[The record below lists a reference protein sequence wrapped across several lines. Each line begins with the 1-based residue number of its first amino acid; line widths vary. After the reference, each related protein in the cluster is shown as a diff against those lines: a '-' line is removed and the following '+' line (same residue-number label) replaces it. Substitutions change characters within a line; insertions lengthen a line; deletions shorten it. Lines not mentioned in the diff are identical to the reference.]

1 MNMQSNRSRNKERQK
16 GIQLGNLKIIIIIYM
31 ICITNFLNNNEI
43 IMKLKSLCGPHRGLC
58 TYLDALY
65 IHISYTCGRSVSCS
79 DSDTSVLSSLS
90 QTMDLSSA
98 SRKNRC
104 ERYIYIYIYLWYI
117 YYICMCTLYIV
128 VSFQC
133 R

>member
-1 MNMQSNRSRNKERQK
+1 MHNYN
-16 GIQLGNLKIIIIIYM
+16 
-31 ICITNFLNNNEI
+31 NFLNNNEI
-43 IMKLKSLCGPHRGLC
+43 IMKLKSFCGPRRGLC

-104 ERYIYIYIYLWYI
+104 ERYIYTYIYGI
-117 YYICMCTLYIV
+117 YHICMGTLY
-128 VSFQC
+128 SKFPM
-133 R
+133 

>member
-16 GIQLGNLKIIIIIYM
+16 GIQLGKLMKIIIIYM

-43 IMKLKSLCGPHRGLC
+43 IMKLKSFCGPRRGLC

-104 ERYIYIYIYLWYI
+104 ERYIYIHIFMVYILYMHVYI
-117 YYICMCTLYIV
+117 IYCSKFPM
-128 VSFQC
+128 
-133 R
+133 

>member
-1 MNMQSNRSRNKERQK
+1 
-16 GIQLGNLKIIIIIYM
+16 M

-43 IMKLKSLCGPHRGLC
+43 IMKLKSFCGPRRGLC
-58 TYLDALY
+58 TYVDALY

-104 ERYIYIYIYLWYI
+104 ERYIYIHIFMVYILYMHVYI
-117 YYICMCTLYIV
+117 IYCSKFPM
-128 VSFQC
+128 
-133 R
+133 

>member
-1 MNMQSNRSRNKERQK
+1 
-16 GIQLGNLKIIIIIYM
+16 M

-43 IMKLKSLCGPHRGLC
+43 IMKLKSFCGPRRGLC
-58 TYLDALY
+58 TYVDALY

-104 ERYIYIYIYLWYI
+104 ERYIYIHIFMVYIIYACVHYI
-117 YYICMCTLYIV
+117 L
-128 VSFQC
+128 
-133 R
+133 

>member
-1 MNMQSNRSRNKERQK
+1 MQSNRSRNKERQK
-16 GIQLGNLKIIIIIYM
+16 GIQLGKLMKIIIIIYM

-43 IMKLKSLCGPHRGLC
+43 IMKLKSFCGPRRGLC

-104 ERYIYIYIYLWYI
+104 ERYIYIHIFMVYIIYACVHYI
-117 YYICMCTLYIV
+117 L
-128 VSFQC
+128 
-133 R
+133 

>member
-16 GIQLGNLKIIIIIYM
+16 GMQLGKLMKTIIIIYM
-31 ICITNFLNNNEI
+31 ICITYFLNNNEI
-43 IMKLKSLCGPHRGLC
+43 IMKLKSFCGPRRSLC
-58 TYLDALY
+58 TYVDALY

-104 ERYIYIYIYLWYI
+104 ERYIYIYTYI
-117 YYICMCTLYIV
+117 YGIYIIYACVHYIL
-128 VSFQC
+128 
-133 R
+133 